1 LTAPAGDTGAASVSP
16 TPQTPEP
23 VSQIQVPQRAPNGQ
37 AHEKLN
43 QPKPFADNYDLW
55 DEAYRS
61 LEEEER
67 REVEALLKD
76 WDRDCPKRKDLA
88 EDIQKT
94 MDGALKSKYH
104 DRMTSIGKLL
114 SVLNKFLSAGDVA
127 VSFDPTHAALPW
139 AAVRCVIVVI
149 RSSLRACRISTIRY
163 SDYLLDRSR
172 KLNQTDFYSTQ

>member
-1 LTAPAGDTGAASVSP
+1 LTAPADDAGAASVSP

-23 VSQIQVPQRAPNGQ
+23 VSQVQVPQKPPNDQ

-43 QPKPFADNYDLW
+43 QPKPYADNYDLW

-61 LEEEER
+61 LEDEQR
-67 REVEALLKD
+67 RDVEALLKD

-104 DRMTSIGKLL
+104 DRTTSIGKLL

-139 AAVRCVIVVI
+139 AAVRCVIVVS
-149 RSSLRACRISTIRY
+149 RSSLRACRISTIQY